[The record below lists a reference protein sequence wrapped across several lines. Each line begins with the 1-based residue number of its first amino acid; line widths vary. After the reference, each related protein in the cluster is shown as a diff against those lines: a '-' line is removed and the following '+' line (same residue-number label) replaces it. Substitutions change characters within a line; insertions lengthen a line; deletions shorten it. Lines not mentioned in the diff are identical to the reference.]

1 MTVQLNWPQDVVSRL
16 SREAREKGLS
26 LDTYLLQAVLHDKFA
41 DNPRQPKT
49 PEETGRSVHDLQKGR
64 RSNLPMMKGTVIG
77 SLSRRD
83 IYDDRG

>member
-1 MTVQLNWPQDVVSRL
+1 L
-16 SREAREKGLS
+16 
-26 LDTYLLQAVLHDKFA
+26 
-41 DNPRQPKT
+41 QPKT
-49 PEETGRSVHDLQKGR
+49 PEETGQSIHDLHKGR